1 MEKNEPTILY
11 LCDGKKNCSKRDCY
25 KRIGDCERACKYTKD
40 INHAKNFYKVSPAG
54 TETSFF
60 KEDNVILKQFLE
72 HLAEIRKELQA
83 IRSSM
88 GTVTINIC
96 GNKVPADELIQR
108 IESALKKQNLENP
121 NYIPLGTVEK
131 QKYVLESEF
140 MRQMSA
146 EAWYSRTA
154 MKRAKTALV
163 LSSINIA
170 AMVVIIGIF
179 IKMFLL
185 G

>member
-1 MEKNEPTILY
+1 MEKDEPTIFY
-11 LCDGKKNCSKRDCY
+11 LCDGKKDCSKRDCHE
-25 KRIGDCERACKYTKD
+25 RIGDVEGACRYTRD
-40 INHAKNFYKVSPAG
+40 ITHAKNFYKVSSNG
-54 TETSFF
+54 SQTCFF
-60 KEDNVILKQFLE
+60 EKDNDILQQALEDLM
-72 HLAEIRKELQA
+72 EIGKELQA

-96 GNKVPADELIQR
+96 GNEVPADELSQR

-121 NYIPLGTVEK
+121 NYIPLGAVEK